1 MRVTNQY
8 IINSF
13 VNQINRNNTA
23 LSNTQIKVSSGK
35 NYIRPSES
43 PTANALSMLYKTEI
57 VENKQYSANV
67 DNANQ
72 WYENIDASL
81 TTVETAIQRVRELA
95 VQGANDTL
103 VQEDR
108 DAIAKEINELL
119 LHLVDVGNTNV
130 AGQYIFAGHDV
141 DKKPFSYL
149 NGIDSGTNPNMVT
162 FSLGDVRD
170 DINLNSPMGVY
181 YNGDNKRITT
191 EIDRGT
197 IVEKSVTGHEIFFGS
212 SVITPTPGFT
222 YTYPPL
228 EKSLPLDALNSGRGV
243 QQGTIIVTD
252 QNNVEHKIDLSTAHT
267 LDDVIGIIND
277 SRSFEAGIEEVPSDT
292 AAALGL
298 YRNAGQT
305 STLIGLSDPKML
317 SEFTNLTDLNSGLGV
332 PDGYL
337 NINTRDGRNHRV
349 DLTGAVT
356 VGDVVARI
364 NAIEGGTAVEATF
377 DMIHKRIDLKD
388 ITGGSGDFSVD
399 STRTQLYIKDLDP
412 HVATDLGLL
421 NNVGAG
427 NQIFSTYDEDMESE
441 ATPLSFLNGGDGVE
455 AGYIDITGH
464 DGITRTIDLTTAGTP
479 QDVIDAINDPLN
491 GAFPSQTASFDLV
504 SKRIVITDNTVG
516 PEDFRIEEVFG
527 ANPVS
532 VKEITTVTKNLGL
545 LKSSQGNTIVGDS
558 LVPAG
563 LTLADPLAN
572 LVPPPETGFMVIR
585 GADDEPVDVD
595 LTGAATIGDVVNA
608 INNTG
613 KFSATWDTTANRFVV
628 SDPNAVNGNF
638 GITIEETSNPGRDL
652 GLIQNTSNHTQ
663 TTLTGAPIT
672 VKALPTL
679 TGSLDMNPAVTRETE
694 LKALNSGRT
703 FNSGVNLGFI
713 RITDKAGHF
722 KAIDL
727 RGSTTIGDVLDKIN
741 DPANGLYIEARINA
755 DQNGLEI
762 IDKNHGA
769 TGKMEIIDIDST
781 SAFDL
786 GIVGQTVDH
795 NWIGKDIDPGMT
807 ATTPISALR
816 VNDGGVVTGKVYVQS
831 GEFSGEIDLT
841 GVKTVGE
848 MIDKFSNTDANFNIQ
863 AWISDDGK
871 RINLTNTKGE
881 PYIKVRD
888 LAEGN
893 PNVASS
899 FGLGNSPSVFTTL
912 MDLRDNL
919 LRNDA
924 KAISEESLKFIDED
938 LNRILKLHA
947 EVGTKSNR
955 VTATKEKQENITLN
969 LKKMLSSV
977 EDIDM
982 AEAIVRMTELET
994 AYQAA
999 LQTGARVMQTT
1010 LMEFLR

>member
-13 VNQINRNNTA
+13 VSQINRNNSA
-23 LSNTQIKVSSGK
+23 LSDIQIKVSSGK
-35 NYIRPSES
+35 SYIRPSES

-57 VENKQYSANV
+57 AENKQYSANV

-81 TTVETAIQRVRELA
+81 TTIETAIQRVRELA

-103 VQEDR
+103 VQQDR

-119 LHLVDVGNTNV
+119 LHLVDVGNTSV
-130 AGQYIFAGHDV
+130 AGQYIFSGNDV
-141 DKKPFSYL
+141 DVRPFDYL
-149 NGIDSGTNPNMVT
+149 TGVNSNANANIVT
-162 FSLGDVRD
+162 HSFGDVRE
-170 DINLNSPMGVY
+170 DINQSSPLNVL
-181 YNGDNKRITT
+181 YNGDNKRITS

-197 IVEKSVTGHEIFFGS
+197 IIEKSVTGHEIFFGS
-212 SVITPTPGFT
+212 GVITPTPGFS

-228 EKSLPLDALNSGRGV
+228 EKSLPLDALNSGKGV
-243 QQGTIIVTD
+243 QEGLIVVID
-252 QNNVEHKIDLSTAHT
+252 QNGVEHKIDLSTANT
-267 LDDVIGIIND
+267 LDDVIGIINATN
-277 SRSFEAGIEEVPSDT
+277 SFEAGIEEVPSDT

-298 YRNAGQT
+298 YRNAGKT
-305 STLIGLSDPKML
+305 SIMIGLSDPKML
-317 SEFTNLTDLNSGLGV
+317 SEFTNLTDLNNGLGV
-332 PDGYL
+332 PEGYL

-364 NAIEGGTAVEATF
+364 SAIDGGASIQATF
-377 DMIHKRIDLKD
+377 DMVHKRIDLKD
-388 ITGGSGDFSVD
+388 ITGGTGDFSVD
-399 STRTQLYIKDLDP
+399 STRSQMYLKDLDS
-412 HVATDLGLL
+412 HVAQDLGLL
-421 NNVGAG
+421 RNVGAG

-441 ATPLSFLNGGDGVE
+441 ATPLSFLNGGNGVE
-455 AGYIDITGH
+455 RGFINITGH
-464 DGITRTIDLTTAGTP
+464 DGVTWKVDLTNVASA
-479 QDVIDAINDPLN
+479 QNVIDEINN
-491 GAFPSQTASFDLV
+491 QTFGSFTASFDLG
-504 SKRIVITDNTVG
+504 SKRILITDNTVG
-516 PEDFRIEEVFG
+516 AEDFRIEEVLEN
-527 ANPVS
+527 NPVS
-532 VKEITTVTKNLGL
+532 VKEVTTVTKNLGL
-545 LKSSQGNTIVGDS
+545 LKSSQGNTIVGDP

-563 LTLADPLAN
+563 LDLADPLSS
-572 LVPPPETGFMVIR
+572 LIPPPEVGFMVIR
-585 GADDEPVDVD
+585 GADDVPVDVD
-595 LTGAATIGDVVNA
+595 LTGATTIGDVVDA

-613 KFSATWDTTANRFVV
+613 KFNATWDTTANRFVV
-628 SDPNAVNGNF
+628 SDPNAVSGNY
-638 GITIEETSNPGRDL
+638 GITIEESSNTGRDL
-652 GLIQNTSNHTQ
+652 GLILNTSNFSDRV
-663 TTLTGAPIT
+663 LTGSAII
-672 VKALPTL
+672 VEALPTL

-694 LKALNSGRT
+694 LKALNSSRT
-703 FNSGVNLGFI
+703 FNSGVNLGYI

-727 RGSTTIGDVLDKIN
+727 RGCTTIGDVLDKIN
-741 DPANGLYIEARINA
+741 DPANGLYVEAKINA

-762 IDKNHGA
+762 IDKNNGA
-769 TGKMEIIDIDST
+769 TGNMEIIDIDST

-786 GIVGQTVDH
+786 GIIGRTVDH
-795 NWIGKDIDPGMT
+795 NWVGKDIDPGMT
-807 ATTPISALR
+807 ASTPISALR
-816 VNDGGVVTGKVYVQS
+816 VNDGGVTTGKLYVQS

-848 MIDKFSNTDANFNIQ
+848 LIDRFSNTDANFNIQ

-871 RINLTNTKGE
+871 YINLTNTMGE

-899 FGLGNSPSVFTTL
+899 LGLGNSPSVFTTL

-924 KAISEESLKFIDED
+924 KAISEESLKMIDED

-947 EVGTKSNR
+947 EVGSKSNR
-955 VTATKEKQENITLN
+955 VTATKEKQENISLN

>member
-1 MRVTNQY
+1 
-8 IINSF
+8 
-13 VNQINRNNTA
+13 
-23 LSNTQIKVSSGK
+23 
-35 NYIRPSES
+35 
-43 PTANALSMLYKTEI
+43 
-57 VENKQYSANV
+57 
-67 DNANQ
+67 
-72 WYENIDASL
+72 
-81 TTVETAIQRVRELA
+81 
-95 VQGANDTL
+95 
-103 VQEDR
+103 
-108 DAIAKEINELL
+108 
-119 LHLVDVGNTNV
+119 
-130 AGQYIFAGHDV
+130 
-141 DKKPFSYL
+141 
-149 NGIDSGTNPNMVT
+149 
-162 FSLGDVRD
+162 
-170 DINLNSPMGVY
+170 
-181 YNGDNKRITT
+181 
-191 EIDRGT
+191 DRGT

-212 SVITPTPGFT
+212 SVVTPTPGFS

-228 EKSLPLDALNSGRGV
+228 EKSLPLDALNSGEGV
-243 QQGTIIVTD
+243 QQGMILITD
-252 QNNVEHKIDLSTAHT
+252 QNLVQHKVDLSTAHT
-267 LDDVIGIIND
+267 LDDVIGIINAT
-277 SRSFEAGIEEVPSDT
+277 RSFEAGIEEVPSDT

-317 SEFTNLTDLNSGLGV
+317 SEFTNLTDLNDGLGV
-332 PDGYL
+332 PEGYL

-364 NAIEGGTAVEATF
+364 NAIDGGASVQATF
-377 DMIHKRIDLKD
+377 DMIHKRIDLND
-388 ITGGSGDFSVD
+388 TTGGTGDFSVD
-399 STRTQLYIKDLDP
+399 STRSQLFIKDLEP
-412 HVATDLGLL
+412 HVATDLGIL

-427 NQIFSTYDEDMESE
+427 SQIFSTYDEDMESE
-441 ATPLSFLNGGDGVE
+441 ATPLSFLNGGAGVE
-455 AGYIDITGH
+455 PGYINITGH
-464 DGITRTIDLTTAGTP
+464 DGVTSRVDLTSVGSP
-479 QDVIDAINDPLN
+479 QDVIDAINLQTGGN
-491 GAFPSQTASFDLV
+491 QTASFDLA
-504 SKRIVITDNTVG
+504 SKRIFITDNTFG
-516 PEDFRIEEVFG
+516 GDDFRIEEVFDS
-527 ANPVS
+527 NPVA
-532 VKEITTVTKNLGL
+532 VKEVTTVTKNLGL

-558 LVPAG
+558 LIPGG
-563 LTLADPLAN
+563 LTLADPLSS
-572 LVPPPETGFMVIR
+572 LTPPPEVGFMVIR
-585 GADDEPVDVD
+585 GADDQPVDVD
-595 LTGAATIGDVVNA
+595 LTGASTIGDVVDA

-628 SDPNAVNGNF
+628 SDPNAVAGNY
-638 GITIEETSNPGRDL
+638 GITIEETSNTGRDL
-652 GLIQNTSNHTQ
+652 GFILNTSNHTNNV
-663 TTLTGAPIT
+663 LTGSAIV

-703 FNSGVNLGFI
+703 FNSGVNLGYI

-727 RGSTTIGDVLDKIN
+727 RGSETIGDILDKIN
-741 DPANGLYIEARINA
+741 DPANGLYIEARINK

-769 TGKMEIIDIDST
+769 AGKLEVIDIDST

-795 NWIGKDIDPGMT
+795 NWVGKDIDPGMT
-807 ATTPISALR
+807 STTPISALR
-816 VNDGGVVTGKVYVQS
+816 VNDGGVVMGKLYVQS

-848 MIDKFSNTDANFNIQ
+848 LIDKFSNTDANFNIQ
-863 AWISDDGK
+863 AWISDDGRK
-871 RINLTNTKGE
+871 INLTNTKGE
-881 PYIKVRD
+881 PFIKVRD

-899 FGLGNSPSVFTTL
+899 LGLGNSPSVFTTL

-924 KAISEESLKFIDED
+924 KAISEENLKMIDED

-955 VTATKEKQENITLN
+955 VTATKEKQENISLN

>member
-13 VNQINRNNTA
+13 INQINRNNTE

-35 NYIRPSES
+35 NFSRPSES
-43 PTANALSMLYKTEI
+43 PTASALSMLYKTEI
-57 VENKQYSANV
+57 VENKQFSANV

-72 WYENIDASL
+72 WYQNIDASL

-103 VQEDR
+103 VQADR
-108 DAIAKEINELL
+108 DAIAEEINEIL

-141 DKKPFSYL
+141 DKKPFEYL
-149 NGIDSGTNPNMVT
+149 TGLNSGANTNMVT
-162 FSLGDVRD
+162 FSLGDVRED
-170 DINLNSPMGVY
+170 VNLNNPMDIIYG
-181 YNGDNKRITT
+181 GDNKRITS

-212 SVITPTPGFT
+212 SVITPTPGFS

-228 EKSLPLDALNSGRGV
+228 EKSLPLDALNSGEGV
-243 QQGTIIVTD
+243 QKGMILITD
-252 QNNVEHKIDLSTAHT
+252 QNLVQHKVDLSTAHT
-267 LDDVIGIIND
+267 LDDVIGIINAT
-277 SRSFEAGIEEVPSDT
+277 RSFEAGIEEVPSDT

-317 SEFTNLTDLNSGLGV
+317 SEFTNLTDLNGGLGV
-332 PDGYL
+332 PEGYL

-349 DLTGAVT
+349 DLNGAVT

-364 NAIEGGTAVEATF
+364 NAIDGGSSVQATF
-377 DMIHKRIDLKD
+377 DMIHKRIDLSD
-388 ITGGSGDFSVD
+388 ITGGTGDFSVD
-399 STRTQLYIKDLDP
+399 STRSQLFIKDVEP
-412 HVATDLGLL
+412 HVASDLGIL

-441 ATPLSFLNGGDGVE
+441 ATPLSFLNGGEGIE
-455 AGYIDITGH
+455 AGYINITGH
-464 DGITRTIDLTTAGTP
+464 DGVTTRVDLTSVGSP
-479 QDVIDAINDPLN
+479 QEVIDAINLQTGGN
-491 GAFPSQTASFDLV
+491 QTASFDLP
-504 SKRIVITDNTVG
+504 SKRIVITDNTFG
-516 PEDFRIEEVFG
+516 GDDFRIEEVFDN
-527 ANPVS
+527 NPVS
-532 VKEITTVTKNLGL
+532 VKEVTTVTRNLGL

-558 LVPAG
+558 LIPGG
-563 LTLADPLAN
+563 LTPADPLSS
-572 LVPPPETGFMVIR
+572 LTPPPEIGFMVIR
-585 GADDEPVDVD
+585 GADGQPVDVD
-595 LTGAATIGDVVNA
+595 LTGAVTIGDVVTA

-613 KFSATWDTTANRFVV
+613 KFTATWDTTANRFVV
-628 SDPNAVNGNF
+628 SDPNAVAGNY
-638 GITIEETSNPGRDL
+638 GITIEETSNTGRDL
-652 GLIQNTSNHTQ
+652 GFILNTSNHTNNV
-663 TTLTGAPIT
+663 LTGSAIV

-703 FNSGVNLGFI
+703 FNSGVNLGYI

-727 RGSTTIGDVLDKIN
+727 RGSETIGDVLDKIN
-741 DPANGLYIEARINA
+741 DPANGLYIEARINK

-769 TGKMEIIDIDST
+769 AGKLEVIDIDST

-795 NWIGKDIDPGMT
+795 NWVGKDIDPGMT
-807 ATTPISALR
+807 STTPISALR
-816 VNDGGVVTGKVYVQS
+816 VNDGGVVTGKLYVQS

-848 MIDKFSNTDANFNIQ
+848 LIDKFSNTDANFNIQ
-863 AWISDDGK
+863 AWISDDGR

-881 PYIKVRD
+881 PFIKVRD

-899 FGLGNSPSVFTTL
+899 LGLGNSPSVFTTL

-924 KAISEESLKFIDED
+924 KAISEENLKMVDED

-955 VTATKEKQENITLN
+955 VTATKEKQENISLN

-982 AEAIVRMTELET
+982 AGAIVRMTELET

>member
-13 VNQINRNNTA
+13 VNQINRNNTE
-23 LSNTQIKVSSGK
+23 LSKTQMKVSSG
-35 NYIRPSES
+35 RQFLTPSEN
-43 PTANALSMLYKTEI
+43 PTSNALSMLYKTEI
-57 VENKQYSANV
+57 VENKQYSNNI
-67 DNANQ
+67 DNASQ
-72 WYENIDASL
+72 WYNNIDTSL
-81 TTVETAIQRVRELA
+81 TTIETAIQRVRELA
-95 VQGANDTL
+95 VEGANDTL

-108 DAIAKEINELL
+108 DAIAEEINELL

-141 DKKPFSYL
+141 DRKPFNTILGLDSNANTGMVSY
-149 NGIDSGTNPNMVT
+149 
-162 FSLGDVRD
+162 SLGEVREDV
-170 DINLNSPMGVY
+170 NLNNPMDIS
-181 YNGDNKRITT
+181 YNGDNKRIGV

-212 SVITPTPGFT
+212 SVITPTPGFE

-228 EKSLPLDALNSGRGV
+228 EKSLPLEMLNLGKGV
-243 QQGTIIVTD
+243 QGGNIIISD
-252 QNNVEHKIDLSTAHT
+252 QNGVPHKIDLSSAHT
-267 LDDVIGIIND
+267 LDDVIGMIND
-277 SRSFEAGIEEVPSDT
+277 TNSFEAGIEVVPSDT
-292 AAALGL
+292 ASALGL
-298 YRNAGQT
+298 YRNAGKT

-317 SEFTNLTDLNSGLGV
+317 SEFTNLTDLNGGLGV

-337 NINTRDGRNHRV
+337 NVNTRDGRNHRV
-349 DLTGAVT
+349 DLSGAVT
-356 VGDVVARI
+356 VGDVVARL
-364 NAIEGGTAVEATF
+364 NAIDGGASINATF
-377 DMIHKRIDLKD
+377 DMIHKRIDITD
-388 ITGGSGDFSVD
+388 ITGGDGDLSID

-412 HVATDLGLL
+412 HVADDLGLL
-421 NNVGAG
+421 NNVGPA
-427 NQIFSTYDEDMESE
+427 NQIYSTFDSDMESE
-441 ATPLSFLNGGDGVE
+441 ATPLSFLNGGKGVE
-455 AGYIDITGH
+455 DGFINITGH
-464 DGITRTIDLTTAGTP
+464 NGTTTRVDLTAVNTP
-479 QDVIDAINDPLN
+479 QDVIDAINLQTGGN
-491 GAFPSQTASFDLV
+491 QTASFDLS

-516 PEDFRIEEVFG
+516 PEDFRIEEVFDG
-527 ANPVS
+527 GPIS
-532 VKEITTVTKNLGL
+532 IKETTTVTKNLGL
-545 LKSSQGNTIVGDS
+545 LKSSQGNTIVGDT
-558 LVPAG
+558 LVPMG
-563 LTLADPLAN
+563 LTTADPLSSLAQ
-572 LVPPPETGFMVIR
+572 PPEIGFMVIR
-585 GADDEPVDVD
+585 GADDVPVQVD
-595 LTGAATIGDVVNA
+595 LTGASTIGDVVDA

-613 KFSATWDTTANRFVV
+613 KFVATWDTAANRFVV
-628 SDPNAVNGNF
+628 SDPNAVEGNY
-638 GITIEETSNPGRDL
+638 GITVEESTNTGRDL
-652 GLIQNTSNHTQ
+652 GLILNTSNHTPN
-663 TTLTGAPIT
+663 TLTGSAIT

-679 TGSLDMNPAVTRETE
+679 TGSLDMNPAVTKDTE
-694 LKALNSGRT
+694 LKALNSSRT
-703 FNSGVNLGFI
+703 FNSGVNLGYI

-727 RGSTTIGDVLDKIN
+727 RGCETVGDVLDKIN
-741 DPANGLYIEARINA
+741 DPANGIYVEARINQ
-755 DQNGLEI
+755 DQNGIEL

-769 TGKMEIIDIDST
+769 TGKMEVIDIDST

-786 GIVGQTVDH
+786 GILGRTVDH
-795 NWIGKDIDPGMT
+795 NLIGKDIDPGMT
-807 ATTPISALR
+807 ATTPIEALR
-816 VNDGGVVTGKVYVQS
+816 VNDGGVTMGKLYVQS

-899 FGLGNSPSVFTTL
+899 LGLGNSPSVFTTL

-919 LRNDA
+919 LRNDS
-924 KAISEESLKFIDED
+924 KAISEESLKMIDAD

-947 EVGTKSNR
+947 EVGTKANR

-969 LKKMLSSV
+969 LKEMLSSV

>member
-13 VNQINRNNTA
+13 INQINRNNSE

-35 NYIRPSES
+35 NFSRPSES
-43 PTANALSMLYKTEI
+43 PTASALSMLYKTEI
-57 VENKQYSANV
+57 VENKQFSANV

-72 WYENIDASL
+72 WYQNIDASL

-103 VQEDR
+103 VQADR
-108 DAIAKEINELL
+108 DAIAEEINEIL

-141 DKKPFSYL
+141 DKKPFEYL
-149 NGIDSGTNPNMVT
+149 TGLNSGANTNMVT
-162 FSLGDVRD
+162 FSLGDVRE
-170 DINLNSPMGVY
+170 DINLNNPMNIIYG
-181 YNGDNKRITT
+181 GDNKRITS

-212 SVITPTPGFT
+212 SVVTPTPGFT

-228 EKSLPLDALNSGRGV
+228 EKSLPLDALNSGKGV
-243 QQGTIIVTD
+243 QQGMILITD
-252 QNNVEHKIDLSTAHT
+252 QNLVQHKVDLSTAHT
-267 LDDVIGIIND
+267 LDDVIGIINAT
-277 SRSFEAGIEEVPSDT
+277 RSFEAGIEEVPSDT

-317 SEFTNLTDLNSGLGV
+317 SEFTNLTDLNGGLGV
-332 PDGYL
+332 PEGYL

-364 NAIEGGTAVEATF
+364 NAIDGGASVQATF
-377 DMIHKRIDLKD
+377 DMIHKRIDLSD
-388 ITGGSGDFSVD
+388 ITGGTGDFSVD
-399 STRTQLYIKDLDP
+399 STRSQLFIKDVEP
-412 HVATDLGLL
+412 HVASDLGIL

-441 ATPLSFLNGGDGVE
+441 ATPLSFLNGGKGVE
-455 AGYIDITGH
+455 PGYMNITGH
-464 DGITRTIDLTTAGTP
+464 DGVTTRVDLTSVGRP
-479 QDVIDAINDPLN
+479 QDVIDAINLQTGGN
-491 GAFPSQTASFDLV
+491 QTASFDLA
-504 SKRIVITDNTVG
+504 SKRIVITDNTFG
-516 PEDFRIEEVFG
+516 GDDFRIEEVFDN
-527 ANPVS
+527 NPVA
-532 VKEITTVTKNLGL
+532 VKEVTTVTKNLGL

-558 LVPAG
+558 LIPGG
-563 LTLADPLAN
+563 LTLADPLSS
-572 LVPPPETGFMVIR
+572 LTPPPEVGFMVIR
-585 GADDEPVDVD
+585 GADNQPVDVD
-595 LTGAATIGDVVNA
+595 LTGASTIGDVVNA

-613 KFSATWDTTANRFVV
+613 KFTATWDTTANRFVV
-628 SDPNAVNGNF
+628 SDPNAVSGNY
-638 GITIEETSNPGRDL
+638 GITIEETSNTGRDL
-652 GLIQNTSNHTQ
+652 GFILNTSNHTNNV
-663 TTLTGAPIT
+663 LTGSAIV

-694 LKALNSGRT
+694 LKSLNSGRT
-703 FNSGVNLGFI
+703 FNSGVNLGYI

-727 RGSTTIGDVLDKIN
+727 RGSETIGDILDKIN
-741 DPANGLYIEARINA
+741 DPANGLYIEARINK

-769 TGKMEIIDIDST
+769 TGKLEVIDIDST

-795 NWIGKDIDPGMT
+795 NWVGKDIDPGMT
-807 ATTPISALR
+807 STTPISALR
-816 VNDGGVVTGKVYVQS
+816 VNDGGVIMGKLYVQS

-848 MIDKFSNTDANFNIQ
+848 LIDKFSNTDANFNIQ
-863 AWISDDGK
+863 AWISDDGR

-881 PYIKVRD
+881 PFIKVRD

-899 FGLGNSPSVFTTL
+899 LGLGNSPSVFTTL

-924 KAISEESLKFIDED
+924 KAISEENLKMIDED

-955 VTATKEKQENITLN
+955 VTATKEKQENISLN

>member
-13 VNQINRNNTA
+13 INQINRNNSA
-23 LSNTQIKVSSGK
+23 LSDNQIKVSSGK
-35 NYIRPSES
+35 NFLRPSEA

-57 VENKQYSANV
+57 VENKQYSSNV
-67 DNANQ
+67 DNAKQ
-72 WYENIDASL
+72 WYDNLDTSL

-103 VQEDR
+103 VQQDR
-108 DAIAKEINELL
+108 DAIAEEIDEIIR
-119 LHLVDVGNTNV
+119 HLIDVGNTNI
-130 AGQYIFAGHDV
+130 AGQYIFAGNDV
-141 DKKPFSYL
+141 DKKPFEYL
-149 NGIDSGTNPNMVT
+149 TGQNSDANKNIVT
-162 FSLGDVRD
+162 FSLGDVREN
-170 DINLNSPMGVY
+170 INMNNPLDVL
-181 YNGDNKRITT
+181 YNGDNKRITV

-197 IVEKSVTGHEIFFGS
+197 IVEKSLTGHEVFFGS
-212 SVITPTPGFT
+212 STITPSPSFS

-228 EKSLPLDALNSGRGV
+228 EKSLPLNALNSGKGV
-243 QQGTIIVTD
+243 QPGTILVYD

-267 LDDVIGIIND
+267 LDDVIGIINATG
-277 SRSFEAGIEEVPSDT
+277 SFEAGIEEVPSDT

-298 YRNAGQT
+298 YRNAGRT
-305 STLIGLSDPKML
+305 STLIGLSDPNML
-317 SEFTNLTDLNSGLGV
+317 SEFTNLTDLNNGLGV
-332 PDGYL
+332 PAGYL
-337 NINTRDGRNHRV
+337 NINTRDGKNHRV
-349 DLTGAVT
+349 DLSGAVT

-364 NAIEGGTAVEATF
+364 NAIDGGASVTAKF
-377 DMIHKRIDLKD
+377 DMIHKRIDLTD
-388 ITGGSGDFSVD
+388 ITGGTGDFSVD
-399 STRTQLYIKDLDP
+399 STRSQLYVKDLDP
-412 HVATDLGLL
+412 HVAKDIGIL

-427 NQIFSTYDEDMESE
+427 NQILSTYDPDMESE
-441 ATPLSFLNGGDGVE
+441 ATPLSFLNGGRGVE
-455 AGYIDITGH
+455 KGYIAITGH
-464 DGITRTIDLTTAGTP
+464 NGVTSRVDLTNVGSP
-479 QDVIDAINDPLN
+479 QEIIDAINAQTGGN
-491 GAFPSQTASFDLV
+491 QTASFDFN

-516 PEDFRIEEVFG
+516 ANDFRIDEVYDG
-527 ANPVS
+527 NPIVIT
-532 VKEITTVTKNLGL
+532 EITTVTKNLGL

-563 LTLADPLAN
+563 MNLGDPLAN
-572 LVPPPETGFMVIR
+572 LVPPPEIGFMVIR
-585 GADDEPVDVD
+585 GADNVPVQVD

-613 KFSATWDTTANRFVV
+613 KFTATWDTTANRFVV
-628 SDPNAVNGNF
+628 SDPNAVAGEY
-638 GITIEETSNPGRDL
+638 GITIEETTNTGRDL
-652 GLIQNTSNHTQ
+652 GLILGTSNHVPG
-663 TTLTGAPIT
+663 TLTGSAII
-672 VKALPTL
+672 VDSLPTL
-679 TGSLDMNPAVTRETE
+679 TGSLDLNPAVTRETE
-694 LKALNSGRT
+694 LKALNSSRT
-703 FNSGVNLGFI
+703 FNSGVNLGYI

-727 RGSTTIGDVLDKIN
+727 RGCKTVGDVLDRIN
-741 DPANGLYIEARINA
+741 DPTNGLYIEAKINA
-755 DQNGLEI
+755 DQNGIELV
-762 IDKNHGA
+762 DKNHGA
-769 TGKMEIIDIDST
+769 TGKMEVIDIDST

-786 GIVGQTVDH
+786 GIIGTTVDH
-795 NWIGKDIDPGMT
+795 NLVGKDIDPGMT
-807 ATTPISALR
+807 STTPISALR
-816 VNDGGVVTGKVYVQS
+816 VNDGGVTMGKLYVQS

-848 MIDKFSNTDANFNIQ
+848 LIDRFSNTDANFNIQ
-863 AWISDDGK
+863 AWISKDGK
-871 RINLTNTKGE
+871 RLNLTNTKGE

-899 FGLGNSPSVFTTL
+899 LGLGNSPSVFTTL

-924 KAISEESLKFIDED
+924 KAISEESLKMIDQD

-947 EVGTKSNR
+947 EIGSKANR
-955 VTATKEKQENITLN
+955 VTAVKEKQENITLN

-999 LQTGARVMQTT
+999 LQTGSRVMQTT